1 MDIEVINNDL
11 ASQIRAFNQERGWTK
26 FHTPKNLAM
35 ALAAEAGELLAE
47 FQWLTPAESETARAE
62 GPLRERVTSEIADV
76 AIYLTQLAERLAVDI
91 DKAVADKVR
100 LNEQRFEGSA
110 GNSWLPSDPS

>member
-1 MDIEVINNDL
+1 MINNEL
-11 ASQIRAFNQERGWTK
+11 AQQLRAFNQTRDWTK

-47 FQWLTPAESETARAE
+47 FQWLTPEESETARTDGA
-62 GPLRERVTSEIADV
+62 LRQRVTLEIADV

-91 DKAVADKVR
+91 DDAVAEKLR
-100 LNEQRFEGSA
+100 INEERFGSTA
-110 GNSWLPSDPS
+110 GDSWLPAERN